1 MTRRYLIV
9 DDNEELA
16 ENLADILRDDGAE
29 VVVASGGAQALL
41 RLEDARFNA
50 IITDM
55 RMPAMDGARL
65 IREARRI
72 DPGLAALVL
81 TAYTGDEEL
90 ALARKEGLLA
100 VLPKPVPVARLLSL
114 LGSARRDAL
123 VVIVEDD
130 LMLSDNL
137 EQMLQ
142 EHGFATLTAHSLEEA
157 QRFGRVEP
165 FAAIVDLRVPD
176 GPSGE
181 AARSLRKTFPN
192 LPLIVMT
199 GWEEELPEVSAD
211 AVLSKPFVSSQ
222 LLAHLKRL
230 HETRSAA

>member
-1 MTRRYLIV
+1 MRRYLIV

-16 ENLADILRDDGAE
+16 ENLADILRDNGAE
-29 VVVASGGAQALL
+29 VVVASGGVQALK
-41 RLEDARFNA
+41 RLEVERFDV

-55 RMPAMDGARL
+55 RMPVMGGASVVRA
-65 IREARRI
+65 ARRI
-72 DPGLAALVL
+72 DPGVAALVL
-81 TAYTGDEEL
+81 TAYTGDDEL

-100 VLPKPVPVARLLSL
+100 ILPKPVPVARLLSL
-114 LGSARRDAL
+114 LDSARRDAL

-142 EHGFATLTAHSLEEA
+142 EHGFATVTAHSLQEA
-157 QRFGRVEP
+157 ERFGRIEP
-165 FAAIVDLRVPD
+165 FAAIVDLRVPN

-181 AARSLRKTFPN
+181 AARMLRQTYPD

-199 GWEEELPEVSAD
+199 GWQEDLPEVSAE
-211 AVLSKPFVSSQ
+211 AVLSKPFISSQ
-222 LLAHLKRL
+222 LLEHLERL
-230 HETRSAA
+230 HDTRSAA